1 MKSFQ
6 EYLNEQVSDL
16 GKNHPAGHYLVH
28 SVDNGTFTRGKST
41 IVKQFKDRA
50 DAQAHKGSVG
60 ANTEHDILHHDGA
73 GKWSRTNYA
82 TREPI
87 VK

>member
-6 EYLNEQVSDL
+6 EYINEQMKDL
-16 GKNHPAGHYLVH
+16 GSNHPAGHYLVH

-41 IVKQFKDRA
+41 IVKKFKDQA
-50 DAQAHKGSVG
+50 EAVAHKGYTG
-60 ANTEHDILHHDGA
+60 ANTEHDILHHDGN
-73 GKWSRTNYA
+73 GKWSRTHHA